1 MKVRHHLP
9 TILLSVLL
17 SVLLLTGQPAAV
29 FQNVRV
35 RAAQEP
41 VLLLD
46 NGVIEVAVS
55 TRNGGFA
62 IRTIDGDLLN
72 KADNNKR
79 LLFHS
84 DWYDT
89 SFTSFEVTDQA
100 GKVKEYVFGGNYS
113 FLGLGGNNL
122 TAAQDATGISASWT
136 VGQLTFTQ
144 RIELANAGAS
154 EHGMVYISY
163 GLVNSGSSPVSVR
176 ARVLLDTALGDQ
188 DYAAYEVVDA
198 ANTYRRVTR
207 ETVIGTADYI
217 PANFF
222 GYDDLNAPSITSYT
236 VNDAQSKPYQVAFG
250 HWNNLAATC
259 FGFVPDASLDFTN
272 PYNLDYQTADSAYAL
287 YYDMGQAAAG
297 DTSSSVA
304 TYYGVFSNA
313 AVTPGERVAV
323 NVSAPTAL
331 VLNAEKTAY
340 RSTEN
345 DLADGSFSIQA
356 QVNNIVQTGAAAYP
370 RVAVAVYTDNG
381 ITPLDSFG
389 HDLGYP
395 VSPLSPYQIEYLDFA
410 VGQTQTTRFYFR
422 AAVDDQASYRKIAFK
437 VFSLPE
443 TAQGQLLQEN
453 LLGSASLYILCPGGN
468 GNLPSVLF
476 TSLEPQIVYN
486 EGTRHLTVC
495 GTNFNMLADKSR
507 YTLSAT
513 YTAAADGSE
522 SQSRF
527 TIPADNIAFPETNVM
542 DITLTETMPAG
553 SYTLAFDWTDPPA
566 GIPKHL
572 TAPALRAVM
581 SDDRKYKHDSYGIV
595 AVVQLKNGLYNSMEY
610 KIRTYKTEEA
620 FAADAANVQEVLLAF
635 RGDFTAEAQ
644 NAEGPVRL
652 TAVSGKSTDNGATA
666 TANNLVT
673 VNNCIDFEDGTV
685 SVYYDDVG
693 IDQSICV
700 DFDGSLYTSQERSLI
715 WSGYAAF
722 TAIENGDEYGLIPY
736 NNSGER
742 LGGFGGKTITLI
754 WPSGLGVA
762 QTIGGMIFNLSYGA
776 LGVMYSDDEETG
788 SWPSKVSDLDA
799 RYPVAG
805 HVLSFSAALD
815 LSFLIP
821 QRSKTTEEKNWDSM
835 VAWMNT
841 EDQNGTLMRNRWNG
855 LDFNGKLLGD
865 EPAEESKVTDEK
877 TGKVMVHDILY
888 GCGEGYLGF
897 NFEVEVA
904 LPPYVEAMPT
914 MKGKLSIATVNG
926 WSLGVSGSMKFT
938 TIEMEFDIGLVGYNG
953 FPIPDKLYFFV
964 SGFEPGINVDG
975 FGVLWI
981 TGGGGGFSDLYKTIF
996 VSSGVPPLKLLLSAS
1011 FDILKV
1017 LSARTDL
1024 SLSLRGLSLTAS
1036 NVTLKATDLKILN
1049 KAVLGFEWYPK
1060 FNFIAAVSADL
1071 LGIIKGSGYL
1081 VVVNDAT
1088 YQNFVEF
1095 FIRALIGIPEAV
1107 PVVGGMT
1114 IGGVELGVNNQRI
1127 WGVLSVIGIKLGI
1140 TYYWGGDIDFGSG
1153 DGVASPTF
1161 PELLALIDETGKTGI
1176 AEDIPLYR
1184 DAASGETLYMRVGSN
1199 VHVSAPTQVVSKLDS
1214 RSPDP
1219 GGVTLLGST
1228 TATVQSTIDKLNHTV
1243 RLGAWNGES
1252 SIVTLRFAA
1261 GSRAEAEILAN
1272 QIRIRD
1278 EATSPVTTFRL
1289 DLFDASANG
1298 GAGNADTANA
1308 NLTYDADAGTGTLAF
1323 TLTDAASFNRTWSI
1337 ATPVAADLVLYDV
1350 AALPSVESVRVE
1362 SALTATAGDS
1372 LSLSV
1377 SGRFTDMSSIS
1388 FYLVEEQALAAD
1400 PAAVGT
1406 FLGTVPSW
1414 ILYRASS
1421 PLRQS
1426 YPLPS
1431 DLAAGNYVVKAVY
1444 SSEGL
1449 SSGRVL
1455 SAERVRVANPDEPA
1469 GLSAVTIRNSGDLT
1483 FAVDIDDTG
1492 NDNRTDSRG
1501 GTACDG
1507 YLLNVYTCD
1516 PITGSRTPTDISQLT
1531 RDKEPDPDGK
1541 LQVPDLSVGGNCQ
1554 RLEQTADGRLVPS
1567 WFGLEPGQTYQVGV
1581 VPYNDVY
1588 LPDGQTIAYTVAGP
1602 ETFSNALALRDAT
1615 PPEVTLSCLTACS
1628 HLVRT
1633 VWSTDSQGLP
1643 SQMPVLYDTFRS
1655 KNIRYLLRADTPVSG
1670 SWYLDGNAATGSF
1683 QTTDSLTIALSGLA
1697 DGDHTLRL
1705 SGTDTDGDSFLLDQ
1719 VFSVDTTPPVLL
1731 LSSPVNGSFFAPDG
1745 RLALTGVCD
1754 PDSRL
1759 TLMVDNEPVIA
1770 DKTIGAAGGT
1780 VSADGVFQLPV
1791 QLDAGQASHDLELM
1805 FSDDAGNTSRAK
1817 IRILHPGLADLASV
1831 RLVMSPATT
1840 ATRSWQIADGCNLT
1854 VADDQKT
1861 QVVLG
1866 LQALTGGGQTFI
1878 FGSGGLVDW
1887 EVHTMQGETALATD
1901 GLLTI
1906 DPDSFGYVV
1915 ARLLVAAN
1923 GSLSS
1928 ALTFGS
1934 EAFISSITQES
1945 TPTPTVTP
1953 EPEPTSQVPTQ
1964 AVTPQ
1969 ASPTAAAPTNGPET
1983 QVTDQPTTAATPAIT
1998 SQPTTAATP
2007 AITGQPTTAATP
2019 AITGQPTTAATSEPT
2034 TGPTTTSGEA
2044 TTPTPSP
2051 IPPAGNEAEGPSPW
2065 IWVALVLAAGAGL
2078 FLALRFRKQAGKG
2091 AAKERPG
2098 G

>member
-1 MKVRHHLP
+1 MKVRHHLF
-9 TILLSVLL
+9 TILLAGLL
-17 SVLLLTGQPAAV
+17 SVLLLTGQPAAALLGSQV
-29 FQNVRV
+29 S
-35 RAAQEP
+35 AAQEP
-41 VLLLD
+41 VYLLE
-46 NGVIEVAVS
+46 NGVIQVAVS
-55 TRNGGFA
+55 TRNGGFSV
-62 IRTIDGDLLN
+62 RTHDGDLLN
-72 KADNNKR
+72 KADDNKR
-79 LLFHS
+79 LLYHS

-89 SFTSFEVTDQA
+89 SFTSFEVTDHTGA
-100 GKVKEYVFGGNYS
+100 VKEYVFGGNYS

-122 TAAQDATGISASWT
+122 TVTQDTTGISAAWS

-154 EHGMVYISY
+154 EHGMVYLSY
-163 GLVNSGSSPVSVR
+163 GLVNHGSHPVSAR

-188 DYAAYEVVDA
+188 DYATYEVVNA

-207 ETVIGTADYI
+207 ETVIGTDDYI

-259 FGFVPDASLDFTN
+259 FGFAPDASLDFTN

-287 YYDMGQAAAG
+287 YYDMGQATAGAA
-297 DTSSSVA
+297 SASVA

-331 VLNAEKTAY
+331 SLNADKTAY
-340 RSTEN
+340 RSTDS

-356 QVNNIVQTGAAAYP
+356 QVNNIVQTGASAYP
-370 RVAVAVYTDNG
+370 RVAVAVYTENG

-389 HDLGYP
+389 HDLDYP
-395 VSPLSPYQIEYLDFA
+395 VSHLSPYQIEYLDFA
-410 VGQTQTTRFYFR
+410 IGQTQTTRFYFR
-422 AAVDDQASYRKIAFK
+422 AVVDDQASYRKVAFK
-437 VFSLPE
+437 VFSMPE

-476 TSLEPQIVYN
+476 TSLEPQIAYN

-495 GTNFNMLADKSR
+495 GTNFNMLEDKGR

-513 YTAAADGSE
+513 YTAAVSSTDSK
-522 SQSRF
+522 SRF
-527 TIPADNIAFPETNVM
+527 IIPADNISFPETNVM
-542 DITLTETMPAG
+542 DIILTETMPAG
-553 SYTLAFDWTDPPA
+553 SYALSFDWIDPPA
-566 GIPKHL
+566 GIPKNL
-572 TAPALRAVM
+572 TAPVLRVVM
-581 SDDRKYKHDSYGIV
+581 SDDRTYKNDCYGIV

-610 KIRTYKTEEA
+610 KIRTYKTEED

-635 RGDFTAEAQ
+635 RGIFTVEAK
-644 NAEGPVRL
+644 NADGPARL
-652 TAVSGKSTDNGATA
+652 TAVSGKSTDNGGTA
-666 TANNLVT
+666 SANNLVT
-673 VNNCIDFEDGTV
+673 INNCIDFEDGTV
-685 SVYYDDVG
+685 SIYYEDAG
-693 IDQSICV
+693 IDQAICV
-700 DFDGSLYTSQERSLI
+700 DFDGRLYTSQERSLI

-722 TAIENGDEYGLIPY
+722 TAIKNGDEYGLIPY
-736 NNSGER
+736 NSTGER
-742 LGGFGGKTITLI
+742 LGGFEGRPITLI

-776 LGVMYSDDEETG
+776 LGVMYSDDEDTG

-841 EDQNGTLMRNRWNG
+841 EDQNGTLLRNRWNG
-855 LDFNGKLLGD
+855 LEFNGKLLGD
-865 EPAEESKVTDEK
+865 EPAEESKVKDEK
-877 TGKVMVHDILY
+877 TGKVIVHDILY

-897 NFEVEVA
+897 NCDVEVA
-904 LPPYVEAMPT
+904 LPPYIEAMPT

-938 TIEMEFDIGLVGYNG
+938 TIEMEFDIGLIGYNG

-975 FGVLWI
+975 CGVLWI

-1036 NVTLKATDLKILN
+1036 DVSLKATELKILN

-1088 YQNFVEF
+1088 YHNFVEF
-1095 FIRALIGIPEAV
+1095 FIRALIGIPEVV

-1114 IGGVELGVNNQRI
+1114 VGGVELGVNNQRI

-1140 TYYWGGDIDFGSG
+1140 SYYWGGDIDFGSG
-1153 DGVASPTF
+1153 KGTATPTF

-1176 AEDIPLYR
+1176 AQDVPLYK
-1184 DAASGETLYMRVGSN
+1184 DAESGETLYMRIGTN
-1199 VHVSAPTQVVSKLDS
+1199 AHVSSPTQWVSQLDS
-1214 RSPDP
+1214 RSPEA
-1219 GGVTLLGST
+1219 GSVTLLGST
-1228 TATVQSTIDKLNHTV
+1228 TATVQSTIDKLSHTV
-1243 RLGAWNGES
+1243 RLGAWNGEP
-1252 SIVTLRFAA
+1252 SIITLRFAA
-1261 GSRAEAEILAN
+1261 ASRAAAGVLAG

-1278 EATSPVTTFRL
+1278 EATSPATSFPL

-1308 NLTYDADAGTGTLAF
+1308 NLTFDPAAGAATLAF
-1323 TLTDAASFNRTWSI
+1323 TLTDAASFGRTWSI
-1337 ATPVAADLVLYDV
+1337 ATPVAADLILYDV
-1350 AALPSVESVRVE
+1350 AALPSVDSVSVA
-1362 SALTATAGDS
+1362 SALNASAGDT
-1372 LSLSV
+1372 LDLDV
-1377 SGRFTDMSSIS
+1377 SGRFTDMSSVS
-1388 FYLVEEQALAAD
+1388 FYLVAEQELAAD

-1406 FLGTVPSW
+1406 FLGTVPYW

-1426 YPLPS
+1426 YPLPH
-1431 DLAAGNYVVKAVY
+1431 DLAAGTYVVKAVY
-1444 SSEGL
+1444 SADGL

-1455 SAERVRVANPDEPA
+1455 STERVRVVNPDEPA
-1469 GLSAVTIRNSGDLT
+1469 GLDAVTIRNSGDLT
-1483 FAVDIDDTG
+1483 FAVNVDDTS

-1501 GTACDG
+1501 DAACDG

-1516 PITGSRTPTDISQLT
+1516 PATGSRTPTDISQLT
-1531 RDKEPDPDGK
+1531 RDKEPDADGK
-1541 LQVPDLSVGGNCQ
+1541 LQMPELSVGGSYQ
-1554 RLEQTADGRLVPS
+1554 RLEQTADGQLVPA
-1567 WFGLEPGQTYQVGV
+1567 WFGLEPGQTYQVGI
-1581 VPYNDVY
+1581 VPYNHVY
-1588 LPDGQTIAYTVAGP
+1588 LADDQTIAYTVTGP
-1602 ETFSNALALRDAT
+1602 ESFSNCLALRAAT
-1615 PPEVTLSCLTACS
+1615 PPEVTLACLTASS
-1628 HLVRT
+1628 HLART
-1633 VWSTDSQGLP
+1633 VWSTDSQGQP
-1643 SQMPVLYDTFRS
+1643 AQVPVIYDTFRS
-1655 KNIRYLLRADTPVSG
+1655 KNLRYLARADTPVSG

-1683 QTTDSLTIALSGLA
+1683 QATDSLTIALSGLS

-1705 SGTDTDGDSFLLDQ
+1705 SGVDAEGDSFLLDK
-1719 VFSVDTTPPVLL
+1719 VFTVDTTPPILL
-1731 LSSPVNGSFFAPDG
+1731 LSVPAGGSFFAADG
-1745 RLALTGVCD
+1745 SLALAGVCD
-1754 PDSRL
+1754 PDSYL
-1759 TLMVDNEPVIA
+1759 TLMVDGTRVFA
-1770 DKTIGAAGGT
+1770 AKTVAAAGGT
-1780 VSADGVFQLPV
+1780 VSTDGVFQLPV
-1791 QLDAGQASHDLELM
+1791 RLDASQASHDLELLL
-1805 FSDDAGNTSRAK
+1805 SDAAGNTSRAK
-1817 IRILHPGLADLASV
+1817 IRVLHPGLADLASV
-1831 RLVMSPATT
+1831 RLVMSPATS
-1840 ATRSWQIADGCNLT
+1840 ATRSWQIADGSNLA
-1854 VADDQKT
+1854 VADDGAT

-1866 LQALTGGGQTFI
+1866 LQALTSRGQTFI

-1887 EVHTMQGETALATD
+1887 EVHTLQGESALSMD

-1906 DPDSFGYVV
+1906 EPGSFGYVV
-1915 ARLLVAAN
+1915 ASLLVAAN

-1934 EAFISSITQES
+1934 EAFSSIGNVP
-1945 TPTPTVTP
+1945 TPIPTVTP
-1953 EPEPTSQVPTQ
+1953 APEPTSQAPTQ
-1964 AVTPQ
+1964 SATPPA
-1969 ASPTAAAPTNGPET
+1969 ASPTAATPTGGSET
-1983 QVTDQPTTAATPAIT
+1983 QVT
-1998 SQPTTAATP
+1998 SQPTTTATTTSAGQP
-2007 AITGQPTTAATP
+2007 TGQPTTAATTTS
-2019 AITGQPTTAATSEPT
+2019 TGQPTSQTTTTATSETT
-2034 TGPTTTSGEA
+2034 TGPTTTSGGA

-2051 IPPAGNEAEGPSPW
+2051 VPPAESETGGPSPW
-2065 IWVALVLAAGAGL
+2065 IWVALVLAAGAVL
-2078 FLALRFRKQAGKG
+2078 ILVLRTRKNAGKG
-2091 AAKERPG
+2091 AAEAQQG